1 MRYRITIRGVS
12 PLLCHN
18 GAAGLDTR
26 SAANIEKAEI
36 TAKRAG
42 DRTEADELRLREL
55 ECLTSLYLDEGGA
68 ATFPPAAL
76 RANIEYAARKLRQG
90 PLVREGLIVE
100 AVERFDYDRT
110 LGTGPAELA
119 TNCQFTTGVVV
130 KGRRVLRTRARFDE
144 WAVTFVVEADDELV
158 DRDKLVTW
166 LDIGGRRLGIGDW
179 RPQKSGLYGRFC
191 VETIELLD

>member
-55 ECLTSLYLDEGGA
+55 ECLTSLYLDESGA
-68 ATFPPAAL
+68 PTFPPAAL
-76 RANIEYAARKLRQG
+76 RSNIEYAARKLRQG

-100 AVERFDYDRT
+100 AVERFDYDPA
-110 LGTGPAELA
+110 LGTRVRESWRRIA
-119 TNCQFTTGVVV
+119 QFTTGVVV
-130 KGRRVLRTRARFDE
+130 KRSPCVAYPGPVRPVGGH
-144 WAVTFVVEADDELV
+144 VCGG
-158 DRDKLVTW
+158 
-166 LDIGGRRLGIGDW
+166 GGRRIGG
-179 RPQKSGLYGRFC
+179 S
-191 VETIELLD
+191 